1 MHPIAGCEVKGG
13 TNRSEFTMSISA
25 DNAIELSKSIIAE
38 FHRYF
43 VAGDVDNYN
52 HAMAIKRIITATCSH
67 FPNESIEVERNL
79 LDYALD
85 LFGEEWLRL
94 VKKDEDKY
102 DRKEEIEESR
112 KVFLQIYKTEK
123 DAW

>member
-1 MHPIAGCEVKGG
+1 
-13 TNRSEFTMSISA
+13 MSISA

-43 VAGDVDNYN
+43 VAEGVDNYDYV
-52 HAMAIKRIITATCSH
+52 MAIKRIITATCSH
-67 FPNESIEVERNL
+67 FPNESSEVERNL

-94 VKKDEDKY
+94 AKEDEGEY
-102 DRKEEIEESR
+102 DREEELEEANR
-112 KVFLQIYKTEK
+112 AFLQIYKTEK
-123 DAW
+123 DVW